1 LRNYKETSHAKLF
14 FQVFNR
20 LAMLVN
26 DEFKNEIKKAF
37 HSSFEEAFV
46 AGSDTSR
53 WQFKE
58 KSTLENL
65 DTKEFYVLTMSSQLF
80 RIFIFLHFSKN
91 DDTEKFVS
99 SVLNLTSAKLDED
112 KFYDY
117 LGEVGNAFLGSI
129 KRDLGKHIPSL
140 GMSTPNRLSI
150 DCLKYMKNLNSNF
163 ESHAISTFDDKVL
176 FYSSVYLVADEE
188 LNIHIDRHSLEN
200 EVDSG
205 ELELF

>member
-1 LRNYKETSHAKLF
+1 
-14 FQVFNR
+14 
-20 LAMLVN
+20 MLVN
-26 DEFKNEIKKAF
+26 DEFKNEIKKTF
-37 HSSFEEAFV
+37 HSSFADSLA
-46 AGSDTSR
+46 AGSDESR

-58 KSTLENL
+58 KSTLEQL

-99 SVLNLTSAKLDED
+99 SVLNLGSGKLDDD

-129 KRDLGKHIPSL
+129 KRDIGKYVPSL
-140 GMSTPNRLSI
+140 GMSTPNRLGI
-150 DCLKYMKNLNSNF
+150 DCLKYMKNLDSNF
-163 ESHAISTFDDKVL
+163 ESHATSAFDDKIL

-188 LNIHIDRHSLEN
+188 LDIKIDHSAFED
-200 EVDSG
+200 EVDNG